1 MMGTLEA
8 FDLSQRNGEGL
19 LLVITQ
25 ACAASSPRG
34 KGIVPTVLKVP
45 RLQKRGGDDLR
56 ALGGF
61 QSLRSRKATA
71 GHHPRH
77 GPPRRTHARE
87 TSGGCLRPRILKVTQ
102 RLEDL
107 TT

>member
-1 MMGTLEA
+1 MGTLEA
-8 FDLSQRNGEGL
+8 LDLSQRNGEGL
-19 LLVITQ
+19 LLVITR

-34 KGIVPTVLKVP
+34 KGIVPTVLKIP

-56 ALGGF
+56 ARGGL
-61 QSLRSRKATA
+61 QSLLSRRATA

-87 TSGGCLRPRILKVTQ
+87 TSGGGLRP
-102 RLEDL
+102 
-107 TT
+107 